1 MTDENKEALVQ
12 ALKAKSKNEMDKE
25 VVQAV
30 IDSGNK
36 ILIADTYM
44 KIRDVK
50 NQINENRTI
59 FQQKLNFMFTGTD
72 DQVNILAARASEVTE
87 EAIKNA
93 TFDQIKE
100 FFMFDDK
107 FIGLNTMP
115 GLSDEDNIEAYKDFL
130 LYLREINNAER
141 DFNTFE
147 ADNDSLL
154 DMFPDEVK
162 EAAKTTFTWDR
173 YIYNIFKEKMEAEE
187 TPEKEKES
195 LKKILT
201 MKDNALNLNPMKEY
215 IKNEINAGRRKS
227 LINAFKT
234 RFQDTLKKADQ
245 FASANKFKM
254 YYPLYDN
261 IEETIGYEGYRNLF
275 VYILARYV
283 KFCSE
288 NFDKF
293 DNVYIAQIIQNL
305 IMLKKGQLDDSS
317 RIMMTNAI
325 KDILNELLL
334 DK

>member
-100 FFMFDDK
+100 FFMFDGK

-115 GLSDEDNIEAYKDFL
+115 GLTDEDNIDPIAARK
-130 LYLREINNAER
+130 EI
-141 DFNTFE
+141 
-147 ADNDSLL
+147 SSI
-154 DMFPDEVK
+154 M
-162 EAAKTTFTWDR
+162 
-173 YIYNIFKEKMEAEE
+173 
-187 TPEKEKES
+187 ES
-195 LKKILT
+195 LKDFPQKLLSLLEFHIRDE
-201 MKDNALNLNPMKEY
+201 DNPSSNEFVEIMESSDAEVVE
-215 IKNEINAGRRKS
+215 KN
-227 LINAFKT
+227 
-234 RFQDTLKKADQ
+234 RFR
-245 FASANKFKM
+245 FF
-254 YYPLYDN
+254 
-261 IEETIGYEGYRNLF
+261 G
-275 VYILARYV
+275 
-283 KFCSE
+283 
-288 NFDKF
+288 
-293 DNVYIAQIIQNL
+293 
-305 IMLKKGQLDDSS
+305 
-317 RIMMTNAI
+317 
-325 KDILNELLL
+325 
-334 DK
+334 